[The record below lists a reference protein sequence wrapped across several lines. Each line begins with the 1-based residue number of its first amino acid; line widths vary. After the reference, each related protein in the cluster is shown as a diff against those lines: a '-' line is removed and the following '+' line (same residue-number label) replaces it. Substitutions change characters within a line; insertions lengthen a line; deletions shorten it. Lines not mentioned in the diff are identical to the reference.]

1 MKRTTA
7 MLKMLPIA
15 AACLAAAPALA
26 TVGRT
31 QALSGPPPPI
41 QATQVLFLP
50 VRLAS

>member
-26 TVGRT
+26 TT
-31 QALSGPPPPI
+31 
-41 QATQVLFLP
+41 
-50 VRLAS
+50 ASVNNIHTLECIETSTY